1 MNSKKKETR
10 GTKATRETKVTKA
23 TRGTK
28 LLCPGCGT
36 EFAIA
41 KNEFT
46 TVATVIGEDSGLGVI
61 FPAVAEKKTAP
72 AKLPEKAEERIEAL
86 RNAGVDVSCLF
97 AMRGANGGECIAS
110 NKGGKLVVLNDNDP
124 LFDIIISQGTVPN
137 RRLFRRWVMAQ
148 MFHMMSYTPYRSK
161 EPLGVTEMI
170 HRLGYE
176 YQWKMLMNELYAQM
190 KMESKD
196 PESFIER
203 NRWFN
208 ANVVEAMARDYT
220 IQLKERVD
228 ALKVRNCKGIPYKR
242 ISGRNIFVSD
252 LAVKLYYPLDMAMAR
267 IRQAKNAVQLYN
279 AARIFNNLRIKM
291 TFDTPQSKAWVDAY
305 KGSGAYFTM
314 QNLIRFHGCVAYDD
328 GENRLD
334 KTQSLDFI
342 QIKAMMY
349 ANGEGWRLLAVL
361 KKMLNDNN
369 IDIKKK
375 MATWRKK

>member
-10 GTKATRETKVTKA
+10 GTKATRGTKVTKA
-23 TRGTK
+23 TK
-28 LLCPGCGT
+28 VLCPGCGT

-61 FPAVAEKKTAP
+61 FPAVVEKKAAP

-148 MFHMMSYTPYRSK
+148 MFHMMSYTSYRSK

-176 YQWKMLMNELYAQM
+176 YQWKMLINELYAQM

-220 IQLKERVD
+220 IQFKERVD
-228 ALKVRNCKGIPYKR
+228 ALKVRKCKGIPYKR
-242 ISGRNIFVSD
+242 ICNRNIFVSD

-267 IRQAKNAVQLYN
+267 IRQARNAAQLYT

>member
-10 GTKATRETKVTKA
+10 GTKVTKVTKA

-28 LLCPGCGT
+28 VLCPGCGT

-46 TVATVIGEDSGLGVI
+46 TVATVIGEDSGLGVV
-61 FPAVAEKKTAP
+61 FPAVVEKKTAP

-124 LFDIIISQGTVPN
+124 LFDHIVSQGTVPN

-208 ANVVEAMARDYT
+208 TNVVEAMARDYT

-242 ISGRNIFVSD
+242 ICSRNIFVSD
-252 LAVKLYYPLDMAMAR
+252 LAVKLYYPLDMAMVR
-267 IRQAKNAVQLYN
+267 IRQAKNAAQLYN

-291 TFDTPQSKAWVDAY
+291 SSDTPQSKAWVDAY
-305 KGSGAYFTM
+305 KGSGAYFTI

>member
-1 MNSKKKETR
+1 M
-10 GTKATRETKVTKA
+10 
-23 TRGTK
+23 
-28 LLCPGCGT
+28 CPECGT

-46 TVATVIGEDSGLGVI
+46 TVATVIGQDSGLGVVY
-61 FPAVAEKKTAP
+61 PATVGRTTPGKLPKTAQ
-72 AKLPEKAEERIEAL
+72 ERIEAL
-86 RNAGVDVSCLF
+86 RNVGVDVSNLF
-97 AMRGANGGECIAS
+97 AMKGANGGEHIVS
-110 NKGGKLVVLNDNDP
+110 NKNGMLTFLEDNDP
-124 LFDIIISQGTVPN
+124 IFDQIISQGTVPN

-148 MFHMMSYTPYRSK
+148 MFHMMSETAYRSK

-170 HRLGYE
+170 HQFGYE
-176 YQWKMLMNELYAQM
+176 YQWKMLMDELYAQM
-190 KMESKD
+190 KMEGRD

-208 ANVVEAMARDYT
+208 TNVVEAMARDYT

-242 ISGRNIFVSD
+242 ICSRNIFVSD
-252 LAVKLYYPLDMAMAR
+252 LVIKLYYPLDMAMAR
-267 IRQAKNAVQLYN
+267 IRQAKNAAQLYN

-291 TFDTPQSKAWVDAY
+291 AFDTPQSKAWVDAY
-305 KGSGAYFTM
+305 KGAGAYFTM

-328 GENRLD
+328 GKKRLD
-334 KTQSLDFI
+334 KTQSLDFLR
-342 QIKAMMY
+342 IKAMMY

-375 MATWRKK
+375 MAEWRKK